1 MLTRRFLCYILIKIF
16 VCKMSLEVMFVGGFF
31 YRLNMRY
38 SQFMQGRYGN
48 DELNIFLL
56 VSSLV
61 FFVLSRSLPYL
72 WFLYFVALILVLW
85 CMFRTYSRNIS
96 GRYEEKMKFIRLKN
110 RFLSWYGIRRDAW
123 RNRKTH
129 RYFRC
134 KNCKASIRVPK
145 GVGKIEVTCPK
156 CRTKVIKKV

>member
-1 MLTRRFLCYILIKIF
+1 M
-16 VCKMSLEVMFVGGFF
+16 GGFF

-38 SQFMQGRYGN
+38 SQFMQGRYGS
-48 DELNIFLL
+48 DELNIFLVVL
-56 VSSLV
+56 SLV
-61 FFVLSRSLPYL
+61 FLVLSRSLPYL

-96 GRYEEKMKFIRLKN
+96 KRYEEKMKFIRLKN
-110 RFLSWYGIRRDAW
+110 RFLSWYNIRRDAW
-123 RNRKTH
+123 HNRKTH

-134 KNCKASIRVPK
+134 KKCKASIRVPK

-156 CRTKVIKKV
+156 CRAKVIKKV